1 VNKLL
6 YYIAYIWNY
15 LILNLIK
22 AEYTSFPT
30 IVGFIG
36 VKGFKGKIYFG
47 KNVLINSNKWS
58 NPVGLSSSTYLCV
71 NRDAVIEIGNNVG
84 ISNALLYARE
94 KITIEDDVIIGGGCQ
109 VLDNDFHSLD
119 YAIRRTHLD
128 QENVV
133 SAKIIIRRGVFI
145 GTGSIVLKGV
155 EIGEQSIIAAG
166 SVVTKNIPSFEIWG
180 GNPAKFIRS
189 ISNPNIKSDS
199 L

>member
-1 VNKLL
+1 MNKLL
-6 YYIAYIWNY
+6 YYISYIWNY

-22 AEYTSFPT
+22 AEYAGFPT

-36 VKGFKGKIYFG
+36 IKGFKGKIYFG

-71 NRDAVIEIGNNVG
+71 NQNAVIEIGNNVG

-109 VLDNDFHSLD
+109 ILDNDFHCLD

-133 SAKIIIRRGVFI
+133 SAKIVIRKGVFI

-180 GNPAKFIRS
+180 GNPAKFIRG
-189 ISNPNIKSDS
+189 ISNPSIKPDS